1 MFHLITPHLRLESIL
16 ELTVD
21 RFRELGIDGVLLDLD
36 CTLKR
41 YRETKVRPESAQ
53 WLAALKAGGIGCCI
67 VSNGR
72 NNRIKQFAEKLGL
85 PFVANALKPFPFG
98 LYRAMA
104 KMGFQPAHTAMIGD
118 QVFAD
123 VLAGAGQGKVIL
135 VRPLHPEEE
144 PWFTRIKRTPERLW
158 LGWLGTREK
167 GQTEGK
173 KNPGN
178 EKLKAG

>member
-1 MFHLITPHLRLESIL
+1 MFHLITPHLRVESVL

-21 RFRELGIDGVLLDLD
+21 RFRDLGIDGVLLDLD
-36 CTLKR
+36 STLKR
-41 YRETKVRPESAQ
+41 YRETDIRPEKAE

-72 NNRIKQFAEKLGL
+72 NYRIKQFADKLGL

-98 LYRAMA
+98 VHKAMA
-104 KMGFQPAHTAMIGD
+104 RMGFQPVHTAMIGD

-123 VLAGAGQGKVIL
+123 VLAGRLAGVKSIL

-158 LGWLGTREK
+158 LGWLEARDKRRTERNKSRKTEK
-167 GQTEGK
+167 
-173 KNPGN
+173 
-178 EKLKAG
+178 

>member
-1 MFHLITPHLRLESIL
+1 MFHLITPHLRVESIL

-41 YRETKVRPESAQ
+41 YRETDVRPETGQ

-72 NNRIKQFAEKLGL
+72 NHRIEQFADKLGL

-98 LYRAMA
+98 VRRAMA

-123 VLAGAGQGKVIL
+123 VLAGRWAGVMCIL

-158 LGWLGTREK
+158 LAWLGTRDK
-167 GQTEGK
+167 GRSET
-173 KNPGN
+173 N
-178 EKLKAG
+178 EPRKRKT

>member
-1 MFHLITPHLRLESIL
+1 MFELLTPHLRVESVL

-21 RFRELGIDGVLLDLD
+21 WLRELGINGLLLDVD

-41 YRETKVRPESAQ
+41 YRETDVRPEVAQ

-72 NNRIKQFAEKLGL
+72 SNRIRHFADNLGL
-85 PFVANALKPFPFG
+85 PFVAKALKPFPVG
-98 LYRAMA
+98 VHAAMA
-104 KMGFQPAHTAMIGD
+104 KMGFQPDHTAMVGD

-123 VLAGAGQGKVIL
+123 VLAGRWVGIKSIL

-158 LGWLGTREK
+158 LNWLGKSGTGR
-167 GQTEGK
+167 
-173 KNPGN
+173 GN
-178 EKLKAG
+178 RNDM

>member
-1 MFHLITPHLRLESIL
+1 MFHLLTPHLRVESVL

-21 RFRELGIDGVLLDLD
+21 RLQGLGINGLLLDVD

-41 YRETKVRPESAQ
+41 YRETDVRPEVAQ

-72 NNRIKQFAEKLGL
+72 SNRIRHFADNLGL
-85 PFVANALKPFPFG
+85 PFVAKALKPLPLG
-98 LYRAMA
+98 VRTAMA
-104 KMGFQPAHTAMIGD
+104 KMGFQPDHTAMVGD

-123 VLAGAGQGKVIL
+123 VLASRWAGIKSIL

-144 PWFTRIKRTPERLW
+144 PWFTRIKRSPERLW
-158 LGWLGTREK
+158 LNWLGK
-167 GQTEGK
+167 SG
-173 KNPGN
+173 
-178 EKLKAG
+178 AGSRAWNDK

>member
-1 MFHLITPHLRLESIL
+1 MFQLLTPHLRMESVL

-21 RFRELGIDGVLLDLD
+21 RLRELEINSVLLDLD

-41 YRETKVRPESAQ
+41 YRETDVRPEVAH
-53 WLAALKAGGIGCCI
+53 WLDALKAGGIGCCI

-72 NNRIKQFAEKLGL
+72 SNRIKHFADKLGL
-85 PFVANALKPFPFG
+85 PFVANALKPLPMG
-98 LYRAMA
+98 VHWAMV
-104 KMGFQPAHTAMIGD
+104 KMGFRPEHTAMVGD

-123 VLAGAGQGKVIL
+123 VLAGRWAGVKCIL

-158 LGWLGTREK
+158 LRWLSR
-167 GQTEGK
+167 
-173 KNPGN
+173 KNRRD
-178 EKLKAG
+178 

>member
-1 MFHLITPHLRLESIL
+1 MFHLLTPHLRVESVL

-21 RFRELGIDGVLLDLD
+21 RFQELGIDGVLLDLD

-41 YRETKVRPESAQ
+41 YRETDVRPEVTQ
-53 WLAALKAGGIGCCI
+53 WLASLKAGGIGCCI

-72 NNRIKQFAEKLGL
+72 NQRIKHFADKLGL

-98 LYRAMA
+98 VHWAMS
-104 KMGFQPAHTAMIGD
+104 KMGFQPGRTAMVGD

-123 VLAGAGQGKVIL
+123 VLAGRWAGVKCIL

-144 PWFTRIKRTPERLW
+144 PWFTRIKRSPERLW
-158 LGWLGTREK
+158 LRWLGARGK
-167 GQTEGK
+167 GQTWTNEPEKRKTEG
-173 KNPGN
+173 
-178 EKLKAG
+178 

>member
-1 MFHLITPHLRLESIL
+1 MFHLITPHLRVESIL

-21 RFRELGIDGVLLDLD
+21 RFRDLGIDGVLLDLD

-41 YRETKVRPESAQ
+41 YRETDVRPETAQ

-72 NNRIKQFAEKLGL
+72 NHRIKHFADKLGL
-85 PFVANALKPFPFG
+85 PYVANAIKPFPFG
-98 LYRAMA
+98 ITAGHGQDGFSARTYCHDWRSGLCRRARRRW
-104 KMGFQPAHTAMIGD
+104 
-118 QVFAD
+118 
-123 VLAGAGQGKVIL
+123 AGVKCIL

-158 LGWLGTREK
+158 LDWLGARDK
-167 GQTEGK
+167 GRTKRNEPGK
-173 KNPGN
+173 R
-178 EKLKAG
+178 